1 MKNKNEIT
9 ICPPWASVP
18 DPISTGDRIL
28 WIVFLATCTLSSHPV
43 LSSNLAI
50 PRGWPLNTEWS
61 TFHILSNRWAAK
73 VRELM
78 NVKLWGR
85 LCKNIDVGVTIR
97 TLTFFTHRYFGEVSV
112 AVHIAIGGGIFRG
125 QRANQSCQILVDLVS
140 KVLCLIY
147 RKKKAKLTV
156 KLWDHYSF
164 LHFIRNG
171 TTSSGND
178 WSWFGEKIGYNI
190 WKLQRLSF
198 FLTSVATL
206 KLVTLMSLW
215 RVFMHCLFL
224 YQAEISLVRCI
235 HSIDFWQ
242 VNNLRVNTYC
252 NPHTCTTAFFS
263 STKQATRLF
272 IKTRIG
278 IRRFPKWNFLEGV
291 YSLGCLWIVGGLGP
305 SEISAKVTN
314 KKRFS

>member
-1 MKNKNEIT
+1 MRKTLQEYWPRGYHSYLNLFHTQIFWRGFCGRAHCNRGRDFRGPTCK
-9 ICPPWASVP
+9 SKLP
-18 DPISTGDRIL
+18 DP
-28 WIVFLATCTLSSHPV
+28 
-43 LSSNLAI
+43 
-50 PRGWPLNTEWS
+50 
-61 TFHILSNRWAAK
+61 
-73 VRELM
+73 
-78 NVKLWGR
+78 GR
-85 LCKNIDVGVTIR
+85 
-97 TLTFFTHRYFGEVSV
+97 
-112 AVHIAIGGGIFRG
+112 
-125 QRANQSCQILVDLVS
+125 SCQQSFVFNLQ
-140 KVLCLIY
+140 
-147 RKKKAKLTV
+147 KKKAKLTV

-171 TTSSGND
+171 TTSAEND

-215 RVFMHCLFL
+215 RVFTHSLFL